1 VDAVSQEALLTA
13 LSKVR
18 ATGTAVVVSTHDL
31 SIAHLACDQV
41 CLLNRHQFGF
51 GPVEL
56 TLTPERLRDTYGAQ
70 ALQLHG
76 NHMIVAG
83 SAEAGRR

>member
-1 VDAVSQEALLTA
+1 
-13 LSKVR
+13 
-18 ATGTAVVVSTHDL
+18 
-31 SIAHLACDQV
+31 V